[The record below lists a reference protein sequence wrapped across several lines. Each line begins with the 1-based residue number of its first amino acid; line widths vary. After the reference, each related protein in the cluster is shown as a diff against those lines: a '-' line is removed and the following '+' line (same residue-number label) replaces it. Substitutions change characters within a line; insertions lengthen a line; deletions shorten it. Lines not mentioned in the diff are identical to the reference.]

1 MKDLHK
7 SKRSRLW
14 LGTESI
20 VITLLELRN
29 CLANY
34 LLLDLL
40 KLLALGTELFI
51 EMLDLYKYKR
61 RKYNVSIR
69 LSK

>member
-61 RKYNVSIR
+61 RKHNVSIR

>member
-1 MKDLHK
+1 VKDLHK

-61 RKYNVSIR
+61 RKHNVSI
-69 LSK
+69 